1 MEHDH
6 YKEFMSYYRAAGTP
20 EYTVD
25 KVLTTDEMLE
35 YTLNSLNDTL
45 SRVLV
50 PTVSQEETDC

>member
-1 MEHDH
+1 MEHDY
-6 YKEFMSYYRAAGTP
+6 YKEFMSYYTPAGTP

-50 PTVSQEETDC
+50 PTVSSDETDC

>member
-6 YKEFMSYYRAAGTP
+6 YKEFMSYYTPPGTP

-35 YTLNSLNDTL
+35 YTLNTLNK
-45 SRVLV
+45 VLAS
-50 PTVSQEETDC
+50 TVSQEEADC